1 MPHKEYNGR
10 VKLKA
15 QGTAVAFSSNR
26 RWATDPEVVRAREA
40 EHNASI
46 DRVRDEIVVPL
57 PINRGKPP
65 CPGVGPND
73 EIWDRVYSTSF
84 KRMVRYG
91 RVIGVPFM
99 FRAMTCADFV
109 CWSLLPPS
117 MRPEDWPRTF
127 NDFALAA
134 GQTPWTLRAWFK
146 QARVERFFEKP
157 LVSMEEKVRELDDA
171 LQNAALVALQ
181 RGGKDAAGLVTAYYK
196 RMGRLQS
203 VSVTNVQV
211 GDRLVLNGA
220 EVDPKKWLE
229 RARKLIPYVE
239 VGVGATEGNEHE
251 GQVEPGADESDSQQ
265 GEDDDGR
272 EVRSEERD
280 GSRPRGGS
288 DPAEEGAAGRVQE
301 ADGGS
306 AGTEG

>member
-1 MPHKEYNGR
+1 MTQER
-10 VKLKA
+10 VKHKD
-15 QGTAVAFSSNR
+15 QGTAVAFTGQR
-26 RWATDPEVVRAREA
+26 KWATDKAFVRARKA
-40 EHNASI
+40 EHSASV
-46 DRVRDEIVVPL
+46 DAVRDEIVVPV
-57 PINRGKPP
+57 PTNRSKPP

-73 EIWDRVYSTSF
+73 EIWERVYATSF

-91 RVIGVPFM
+91 RVIGTPFS
-99 FRAMTCADFV
+99 FRAMACADFV

-127 NDFALAA
+127 NDFAVAA

-181 RGGKDAAGLVTAYYK
+181 RNSKEAAGLVTAYYK
-196 RMGRLQS
+196 RMGQLQS
-203 VSVTNVQV
+203 VATTNVQI

-220 EVDPKKWLE
+220 EVDPTKWLE

-239 VGVGATEGNEHE
+239 AREVTNDAEEGHEHE
-251 GQVEPGADESDSQQ
+251 GQAEPGADERGSHE
-265 GEDDDGR
+265 GPDDAGR

-280 GSRPRGGS
+280 GSCSGGPGGS
-288 DPAEEGAAGRVQE
+288 AEEGTAGRVQE
-301 ADGGS
+301 ADGGQ
-306 AGTEG
+306 A